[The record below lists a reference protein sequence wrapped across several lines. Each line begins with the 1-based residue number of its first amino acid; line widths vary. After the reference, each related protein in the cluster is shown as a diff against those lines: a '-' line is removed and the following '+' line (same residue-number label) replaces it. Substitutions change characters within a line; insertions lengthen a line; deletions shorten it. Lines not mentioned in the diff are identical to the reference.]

1 MIRGLDTLRADFN
14 VLQDRQQNLASNIAN
29 VNTSGYQQK
38 ELFQAAMDD
47 VSVHNYENGPL
58 NNQYN
63 QLTGGITWQNE
74 ISSSRIDTSQ
84 GSLEKT
90 GLSTDYAINGNAYFA
105 VQNNNGQ
112 TMYTKNG
119 NFTTNADNQLITQD
133 GYLVLN
139 QSGGAIDAA
148 TTNPQF
154 LVVSFNDNNSAINLG
169 NTYYSTTGGVTQV
182 VNPNVMQGYL
192 TSSNVSMTDAMTQ
205 MIQTTREFQSSQQVL
220 SATNAT
226 LDKAVNTLGK
236 A

>member
-38 ELFQAAMDD
+38 ELFQSAMDD

-74 ISSSRIDTSQ
+74 ISGSRVDTSQ

-105 VQNNNGQ
+105 VQNNSGQ
-112 TMYTKNG
+112 TIYTKNG
-119 NFTTNADNQLITQD
+119 NFTTNADNQLTTQD

-139 QSGGAIDAA
+139 QNGEAIDAD

-154 LVVSFNDNNSAINLG
+154 LVVSFNDDNSAVNLG
-169 NTYYSTTGGVTQV
+169 DTYYSTTGGVTQV
-182 VNPNVMQGYL
+182 TNPDVMQGYL
-192 TSSNVSMTDAMTQ
+192 TSSNVSMTDAITQ
-205 MIQTTREFQSSQQVL
+205 MMETTREFQSSQQVL
-220 SATNAT
+220 SATNTT